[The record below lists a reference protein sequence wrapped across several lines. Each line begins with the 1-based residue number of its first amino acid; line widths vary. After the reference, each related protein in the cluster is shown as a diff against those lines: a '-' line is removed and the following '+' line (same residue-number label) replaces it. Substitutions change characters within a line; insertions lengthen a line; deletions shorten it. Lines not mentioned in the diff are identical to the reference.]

1 MVPSQS
7 EEVLNACEHC
17 GAELAR
23 TQNDIS
29 QYFCGSSYCDR
40 FLPRW
45 MRSKECMETEIKQ
58 LRHQLETWKNTNK
71 QPT

>member
-1 MVPSQS
+1 MVPSQP
-7 EEVLNACEHC
+7 EEVLSTCEHC